1 MNGTSGTGGPA
12 GARTGALPCGR
23 EWDDL
28 VAVAVGG
35 PAVDPGLS
43 AHAEHCPYCAPAL
56 SEAAAEWSLVRAAAE
71 IPVPPPP
78 GLAGRA
84 LAAVRSA
91 RGAVGSVEV
100 PQEGGVLRV
109 SEQVVA
115 FVAREAARE
124 FLAATGGGRAR
135 STTVRDGTVSFGLAV
150 RFGVAAVE
158 VAEGLRAHVRL
169 ALSAHLADRLPEVTV
184 EVVDVVD

>member
-1 MNGTSGTGGPA
+1 MNGTSG
-12 GARTGALPCGR
+12 TGALPCGR
-23 EWDDL
+23 EWADL
-28 VAVAVGG
+28 VAVAVAG
-35 PAVDPGLS
+35 PAADPELS
-43 AHAEHCPYCAPAL
+43 AHAEHCPHCAPAL
-56 SEAAAEWSLVRAAAE
+56 SAAAAEWALVRAAAE
-71 IPVPPPP
+71 APVPSSP

-91 RGAVGSVEV
+91 RRAAGSVDV
-100 PQEGGVLRV
+100 PQDGGRLRV
-109 SEQVVA
+109 SERVVE

-150 RFGVAAVE
+150 RFGVVVAE

-169 ALSAHLADRLPEVTV
+169 ALSAHLADRLPEVVV
-184 EVVDVVD
+184 EVVDVVG